1 MDYDIN
7 LKHLSYF
14 ITTARLGS
22 INRAAQT
29 LYISQPHLGKIIK
42 ELERTAGTMLFE
54 RTRGGVNPD
63 SGWKRLSGTGRG
75 NSAGGPVPSG
85 LPLCLQSF
93 RSFPDGL
100 P

>member
-54 RTRGGVNPD
+54 RTRGGVILTPE
-63 SGWKRLSGTGRG
+63 GYTLVGR
-75 NSAGGPVPSG
+75 
-85 LPLCLQSF
+85 
-93 RSFPDGL
+93 
-100 P
+100 

>member
-54 RTRGGVNPD
+54 RTRGGVILTPD
-63 SGWKRLSGTGRG
+63 GRDFWNG
-75 NSAGGPVPSG
+75 QRELCGRPSPFWNSALPPV
-85 LPLCLQSF
+85 LPLI
-93 RSFPDGL
+93 P
-100 P
+100 

>member
-42 ELERTAGTMLFE
+42 ELERTT
-54 RTRGGVNPD
+54 
-63 SGWKRLSGTGRG
+63 
-75 NSAGGPVPSG
+75 
-85 LPLCLQSF
+85 
-93 RSFPDGL
+93 
-100 P
+100 